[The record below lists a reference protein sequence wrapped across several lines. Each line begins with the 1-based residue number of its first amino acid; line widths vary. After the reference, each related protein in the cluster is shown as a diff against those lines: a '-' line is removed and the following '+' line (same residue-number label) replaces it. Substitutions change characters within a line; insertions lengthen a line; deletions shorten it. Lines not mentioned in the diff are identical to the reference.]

1 MGLGNPGPEHSG
13 TRHNAGFWFVDTL
26 AADAGTSFATDKRA
40 AGELAQADIA
50 GNAVKVIKPMTYMNA
65 SGRPVRALLDFYKLE
80 PAQVLVVHDDLDLEP
95 GTVRLKRGGGHGG
108 HNGLRDVSA
117 HIGPDYLRLRIG
129 IGHPRDARGGE
140 PVEWVLRRPSAEDE
154 KAIRDAIDGA
164 VELMPRL
171 FEDKGVDR
179 VMEIL
184 NRRSDGMRRD

>member
-1 MGLGNPGPEHSG
+1 MIVGLGNPGAEHSG
-13 TRHNAGFWFVDTL
+13 TRHNAGFWFVDAL
-26 AADAGTSFATDKRA
+26 AADSGSTFMPDKRA
-40 AGELAQADIA
+40 AGELAQVEIA
-50 GNAVKVIKPMTYMNA
+50 GDTVRVIKPMTYMNA
-65 SGRPVRALLDFYKLE
+65 SGRPVRALLDFYKLQPE
-80 PAQVLVVHDDLDLEP
+80 QVLVVHDDLDLDP

-154 KAIRDAIDGA
+154 KAIRGAIEGA
-164 VELMPRL
+164 VELVPRL

-184 NRRSDGMRRD
+184 NRRSAD

>member
-1 MGLGNPGPEHSG
+1 LIVGLGNPGSGYTG
-13 TRHNAGFWFVDTL
+13 TRHNAGFWFVDALVSGFGGAFT
-26 AADAGTSFATDKRA
+26 ADKRTT
-40 AGELAQADIA
+40 GELAQVSIA
-50 GNAVKVIKPMTYMNA
+50 GNPVRVLKPMTYMND
-65 SGRPVRALLDFYKLE
+65 SGRAVRALFDFYKLV

-117 HIGPDYLRLRIG
+117 HIGAEYLRLRIG

-140 PVEWVLRRPSAEDE
+140 PVEWVLKRPSSEDGR
-154 KAIRDAIDGA
+154 AIHDAIDGA
-164 VELMPRL
+164 IELMPRL

-184 NRRSDGMRRD
+184 NRRA